1 MSALSENSLTHSP
14 LSPPPLRSAAAIIT
28 APRFRCELQ
37 NVPWT
42 NPPPSLLYTHH
53 SHSQV
58 WFQNRRAKWRKQEKV
73 GPSGHPYNPYL
84 PGGGAGGPPG
94 MGPIPSATVVGSAL
108 PPNPFTHLGFG
119 GLRKPFD
126 AVSLAAF
133 RYPHLPGGTVLPPAY
148 LHQFHR

>member
-1 MSALSENSLTHSP
+1 MSSEKSHFPVLCIFDVNQTVDL
-14 LSPPPLRSAAAIIT
+14 LVRCFIII
-28 APRFRCELQ
+28 F
-37 NVPWT
+37 
-42 NPPPSLLYTHH
+42 
-53 SHSQV
+53 QV

-84 PGGGAGGPPG
+84 PGGGAGGPAG